1 MRFFGR
7 TPFIR
12 RIHLHNDE
20 DTHFQNHNKEN
31 SYLIAEIEELIKFIE
46 SKNPKDTKDTIIFLG
61 KNRLN
66 YIESFKKSLLS
77 WYDYIKVS
85 RPLYRYGKPK
95 ISIIWTNTQ
104 YTSGY
109 EFNETNI
116 NFTNKESLL
125 IIKEELLKIKGNNES
140 II

>member
-7 TPFIR
+7 APNTRRVPIFI
-12 RIHLHNDE
+12 DE
-20 DTHFQNHNKEN
+20 DIHFKNHNKEN
-31 SYLIAEIEELIKFIE
+31 SYLIAEIEELIRFIE
-46 SKNPKDTKDTIIFLG
+46 NKNPKDTIIFLG

-66 YIESFKKSLLS
+66 YIESFRKSLLS

-95 ISIIWTNTQ
+95 ISIFWTNNQ

-109 EFNETNI
+109 EFNDNNI
-116 NFTNKESLL
+116 NFLNKESLL
-125 IIKEELLKIKGNNES
+125 IIREELLKIKDTNES

>member
-12 RIHLHNDE
+12 RVNLHNDE
-20 DTHFQNHNKEN
+20 DTHFQIHNKEN
-31 SYLIAEIEELIKFIE
+31 SYLITEIEELIRFIE
-46 SKNPKDTKDTIIFLG
+46 NKNPKDTIIFLG

-66 YIESFKKSLLS
+66 YIESFKKSPLS

-95 ISIIWTNTQ
+95 ISIFWTNNE
-104 YTSGY
+104 YISGY
-109 EFNETNI
+109 DYSENNI
-116 NFTNKESLL
+116 NFTTKESLL
-125 IIKEELLKIKGNNES
+125 IIKEELLKIKGRNES